1 MRWNCL
7 LVGCCGLLT
16 VLAPAASGQSLEEL
30 RQSLPAASSESLDRL
45 QQGISDRTEPA
56 PELERLAPAEP
67 SGQPGPQP
75 ETVNPNRVS
84 NQPTEAATRLRSV
97 SATAEGFFIR
107 TVGTMPEVQV
117 SRSDGEMTL
126 EFSDAAISFGL
137 GTEQLPVDRYS
148 VSAWQL
154 VQTAAEPPT
163 LRMTLTLAEGSPDWQ
178 VSTRIDG
185 VTLVPRDVAIGDVPD
200 VGAALLEPVAV
211 PPPAGQLTPSPSMGF
226 SVPNGQVTVVIDP
239 GHGGRDPGAVGI
251 GGLQEKQVVN
261 DISYQVAD
269 NLRQAGVNV
278 VLTRDSDYELELEDR
293 VQIAERANANLF
305 VSIHANAISLSRP
318 DVNGLETYYASSL
331 GQRLAQAIHS
341 TVLQTMGMRDRGVR
355 QARFYV
361 IRNTSMPATLVE
373 TGFVTGAED
382 QPNLRDPAWRSR
394 MAAAIAQG
402 ILLYIQQR
410 GA

>member
-1 MRWNCL
+1 
-7 LVGCCGLLT
+7 
-16 VLAPAASGQSLEEL
+16 
-30 RQSLPAASSESLDRL
+30 
-45 QQGISDRTEPA
+45 
-56 PELERLAPAEP
+56 
-67 SGQPGPQP
+67 
-75 ETVNPNRVS
+75 
-84 NQPTEAATRLRSV
+84 
-97 SATAEGFFIR
+97 
-107 TVGTMPEVQV
+107 MPEVQV